1 MTLGDDDKRIIG
13 RVERVDLPRFGLSG
27 LEAKVDT
34 GARTS
39 SIHCTDVRVEAE
51 DDDGLRH
58 ISFTLLD
65 PEHPDYNGR
74 RFRARRAG
82 TRIVRSSNG
91 EQQERHVIAA
101 DIVIAGRSIRT
112 EFTLADREAMNY
124 PVLLGRR
131 LLRGNF
137 LVDVSLRRAADDDE
151 EE

>member
-1 MTLGDDDKRIIG
+1 MLVIG
-13 RVERVDLPRFGLSG
+13 RVERVDFPRFGLLG

-39 SIHCTDVRVEAE
+39 SIHCADVRVEDE
-51 DDDGLRH
+51 DEDGRRD

-74 RFRARRAG
+74 RFRARRVD
-82 TRIVRSSNG
+82 TRVVRSSNG
-91 EQQERHVIAA
+91 EVQERHVIEA
-101 DIVIAGRSIRT
+101 DVVIAGRTIRT
-112 EFTLADREAMNY
+112 KFNLADREAMNY

-131 LLRGNF
+131 LLRKKF
-137 LVDVSLRRAADDDE
+137 LVDVSRKRVVDHLDE